1 LLRWLI
7 TPFRDN
13 GHLTPQQRRFN
24 SVLSSLRQKIE
35 RAIGLLK
42 GRWRKLL
49 FLDHLDLRLAVH
61 LIITACV
68 LHNFCLLHDDFY
80 DGYLDD
86 DDGFDDHLGDDGHRP
101 DGRAEQKRIHLM
113 NIVCP

>member
-1 LLRWLI
+1 MAHNSFQRQWAFD
-7 TPFRDN
+7 TTTEKVQFSPFFTEAENRESN
-13 GHLTPQQRRFN
+13 TTF
-24 SVLSSLRQKIE
+24 
-35 RAIGLLK
+35 K
-42 GRWRKLL
+42 GAMEEAF

-86 DDGFDDHLGDDGHRP
+86 DDGFDDHHGDDGHRP